1 MYLYMIICII
11 GSGGREHAICKT
23 ISFSSKISKIYCL
36 PGNAGT
42 EELAENIDLDIN
54 NFDKV
59 LKFLKDTK
67 VDLVIV
73 GPEKPL
79 VNGIVDLLENN
90 GIKVFGPR
98 KIPSQLEGS
107 KTFTKNIC
115 KKYNIPTAK
124 FEIYNKKEDAISF
137 LENSKFPIIIKAD
150 GLAAGK
156 GVYIS
161 KNLSEA
167 IEAVNEVFDGKFGV
181 AKKILVEEFL
191 NGEEMSFFIV
201 CDGKD
206 FKLFQT
212 AQDHKRVFEGD
223 EGKNTGGMG
232 AYSPSGLIN
241 KTLENKII
249 EKIISPTL
257 RAINEMGEKYKGFLY
272 AGLMIIDNEPFL
284 IEYNVRMG
292 DPECQTILPILKTD
306 LIDIFN
312 ACCDENLEN
321 LNIEWKEEKSLC
333 IVLCSKGYPE
343 NFINNIKI
351 DNLNKLKLT
360 SNDFIFHA
368 GTKEEKNEILSN
380 GGRVL
385 NFVSLSSSFKV
396 SRKKAI
402 KLINQLNWKNGFFR
416 KDIGFKIIDK

>member
-1 MYLYMIICII
+1 M
-11 GSGGREHAICKT
+11 
-23 ISFSSKISKIYCL
+23 

-42 EELAENIDLDIN
+42 QLLAENIELDID
-54 NFDKV
+54 NFEKV
-59 LKFLKDTK
+59 LKFLIKTK

-79 VNGIVDLLENN
+79 VNGIVDYLEKNN
-90 GIKVFGPR
+90 VKVFGPR

-115 KKYNIPTAK
+115 KKYNIPTANFGI
-124 FEIYNKKEDAISF
+124 FEKKKNTLNF
-137 LENSKFPIIIKAD
+137 LKNSKFPIVIKAD

-161 KNLSEA
+161 KNFSEA
-167 IEAVNEVFDGKFGV
+167 EEAVNEIFGGKFGK
-181 AKKILVEEFL
+181 AEKILVEEFL

-201 CDGKD
+201 CDGKN
-206 FKLFQT
+206 FKLFKT

-241 KTLENKII
+241 KTLESKII

-257 RAINEMGEKYKGFLY
+257 KAIEEMGEKYKGFLY
-272 AGLMIIDNEPFL
+272 AGLMILDNEPFL

-292 DPECQTILPILKTD
+292 DPECQTILPLLKTD
-306 LIDIFN
+306 LIDICN
-312 ACCDENLEN
+312 ACCDENLKN

-333 IVLCSKGYPE
+333 IVLCSRGYPE
-343 NFINNIKI
+343 KFTNNIKI
-351 DNLNKLKLT
+351 DNLNKLQL
-360 SNDFIFHA
+360 SNNDFIFHA

-385 NFVSLSSSFKV
+385 NFVSLSSSFKS
-396 SRKKAI
+396 SRERAI